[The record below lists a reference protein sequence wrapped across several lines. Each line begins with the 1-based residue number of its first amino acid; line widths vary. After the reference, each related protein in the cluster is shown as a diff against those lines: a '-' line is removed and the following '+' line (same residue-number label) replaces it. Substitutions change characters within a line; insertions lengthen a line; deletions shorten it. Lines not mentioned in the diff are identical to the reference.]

1 MTGFTGSVIL
11 RGIGRG
17 KQLFD
22 TPEWVEVTRAITGE
36 FTAVVGFDG
45 QRCAEGAIEA
55 LQGVAHSGSRGVF
68 QRHALNNVPAGE
80 VTDIED
86 IPIDAI
92 DGRVGL
98 PDVSGPDGAGCG
110 PGAGDHGAVIE
121 LLPEVATEAR
131 RDLGAIAERHIGKV
145 SAQGAN
151 TDAGAE
157 ERQMMAQLGR
167 HGGATEQGWSAQ
179 RGGWPM
185 LGDAA
190 IVITLPSAQTR
201 EINIQRGGDVG
212 SGIACGV
219 SAMDG
224 SERSPPQGGFH
235 ITLGALG
242 RSTTCMVT
250 SGVMIMRHRPR
261 DGSYAI
267 QMTTVGTVI
276 GFSSGAYRR
285 AGRRRW
291 RGRWRFFW
299 R

>member
-11 RGIGRG
+11 RGVGRG

-22 TPEWVEVTRAITGE
+22 TPERVEVARAITGE
-36 FTAVVGFDG
+36 FTAVVGFNG
-45 QRCAEGAIEA
+45 QRCADGAIEA
-55 LQGVAHSGSRGVF
+55 FQGVAHGGSRGVF
-68 QRHALNNVPAGE
+68 QRHALNNAPAGE

-92 DGRVGL
+92 DGCVGL

-145 SAQGAN
+145 RAQGAN

-157 ERQMMAQLGR
+157 ERQMVAQLGR

-179 RGGWPM
+179 RRGWAM

-190 IVITLPSAQTR
+190 IVIALPGAQAR
-201 EINIQRGGDVG
+201 EIDIQRGGDVSG
-212 SGIACGV
+212 GIASGV
-219 SAMDG
+219 AAMDG

-242 RSTTCMVT
+242 RGTTCMVT
-250 SGVMIMRHRPR
+250 TGVSIVSHRPR
-261 DGSYAI
+261 DGAHAI

-276 GFSSGAYRR
+276 GFLSGASRR